1 MEDDFTIISILR
13 NIDDPRIDRTK
24 LHNLI
29 DILAIAICSSTCGMT
44 GWEEFEAFGEEKE
57 QWFRKFLE
65 LPNGIPSADTFR
77 RVFGRIDPKQLR
89 KALAQWAQT
98 LQECLQG
105 KVVAIDGKTLRGSFD
120 STNAIAPLHSLCAFA
135 TESNLV
141 LGECA
146 VSGKENE
153 ITKIPD
159 LLEMLEIKGAIV
171 TIDAI
176 GCQKKITEIIV
187 KKKKADYVLALKKN
201 HPDLHNEVAALF
213 RVAEQQSE
221 ITSDSW
227 SYTEKGHGRIETR
240 ECTAI
245 AAGPWLGHVTTG
257 WTKLTSV
264 ARLVSTRESKGKT
277 TEYTRYFISSLPPDA
292 QEIGR
297 AVREHWRIENTLHWS
312 LDVVFKEDSI
322 RIRKDNSPENLAII
336 RRIAF
341 SLAKERTP
349 QKMTTKRAQLYSI
362 LNQKFAEAH
371 FFKA

>member
-1 MEDDFTIISILR
+1 MEENSTIISILR
-13 NIDDPRIDRTK
+13 GIDDPRIDRTK

-29 DILAIAICSSTCGMT
+29 DIIAIAICSSTCGMT
-44 GWEEFEAFGEEKE
+44 GWEEFEAFGAEKE
-57 QWFRKFLE
+57 AWFRKFLA

-77 RVFGRIDPKQLR
+77 RVFERIDPKQLR
-89 KALAQWAQT
+89 KALAEWAQA
-98 LQECLQG
+98 LQKCLEG

-153 ITKIPD
+153 ITKIPE
-159 LLEMLEIKGAIV
+159 LLEMLELKGAIV

-176 GCQKKITEIIV
+176 GCQKKIAEIIV

-213 RVAEQQSE
+213 RVAEEQAE

-245 AAGPWLGHVTTG
+245 AAGPWLGHVTAG

-292 QEIGR
+292 REIGR

-349 QKMTTKRAQLYSI
+349 QKMTTKRAQLHSI
-362 LNQKFAEAH
+362 LNSKFAEAH
-371 FFKA
+371 FFK